1 MTGARRLIGGLVV
14 GLILAAA
21 AATPA
26 SAAGIPDRYV
36 NPAEAETTTPI
47 KHFITLMQENHS
59 FDNYFGTYPGA
70 DGIPEGTC
78 VPRDPDDRSA
88 GCVEPHSLS
97 GDPIIDLGHSGDV
110 FKRQLNGGRMDGFVD
125 AVGANPDAQKQVMG
139 YYDDRDLPYYWNI
152 ADEYVLFDRFF
163 TSAAGGSVWN
173 HFFWATGR
181 PGNPDGD
188 TLRVEGFDDTPTI
201 FDRLEKAGIS
211 WKFYVQNYDPDITFR
226 NPGVGDRGAQIVWV
240 PLLNYNRF
248 LDDPKLNERIVPLSE
263 FYTDLENGTLP
274 SVSYM
279 VPSGASEHPPGSIQ
293 AGERFVRTLITK
305 LMLSSAWDSSAFMWT
320 YDDWG
325 GWYDHVKPPR
335 VDRYGY
341 GFRAPALLVS
351 PYAKRGHIDS
361 TTLDF
366 TSKLKF
372 IEKNWRLKPLARRDR
387 NANNILTAFNFDREP
402 RAPAFL
408 GLSRTEPELPQP
420 RSGVVYGFYGT
431 ALAVAVLL
439 IVAAQI
445 QQSTR
450 RRAPRYRRYGST

>member
-1 MTGARRLIGGLVV
+1 MNPRALIGLVPLV
-14 GLILAAA
+14 SLALAAA
-21 AATPA
+21 LVTPA
-26 SAAGIPDRYV
+26 LGADGSRTYV
-36 NPAEAETTTPI
+36 DPADVQTTTPI

-78 VPRDPDDRSA
+78 IPRDPDDRSQ
-88 GCVEPHSLS
+88 GCIKPHSLS
-97 GDPIIDLGHSGDV
+97 GDPIIDLGHTGEV
-110 FKRQLNGGRMDGFVD
+110 FQRQLNKGRMDGFVD
-125 AVGANPDAQKQVMG
+125 AVGGNPDAQEQVMG

-152 ADEYVLFDRFF
+152 ADDYVLFDRFF

-173 HFFWATGR
+173 HFFWVTGR
-181 PGNPDGD
+181 PGNARSDS
-188 TLRVEGFDDTPTI
+188 LRAEGFDNIPTI
-201 FDRLEKAGIS
+201 FDRLQKAGIS
-211 WKFYVQNYDPDITFR
+211 WKFYVQNYDPSITFR

-248 LDDPKLNERIVPLSE
+248 LDDPALRERIVPLRE

-325 GWYDHVKPPR
+325 GWYDHVKPPK

-372 IEKNWRLKPLARRDR
+372 IEQNWGLDPLARRDA
-387 NANNILTAFNFDREP
+387 NANNFLTAFDFEQEP
-402 RAPAFL
+402 RTPALL
-408 GLSRTEPELPQP
+408 GLARTEPALPEP
-420 RSGVVYGFYGT
+420 RTGVVYVFYGT
-431 ALAVAVLL
+431 ALAVALL
-439 IVAAQI
+439 FIASAQMLHVV
-445 QQSTR
+445 R
-450 RRAPRYRRYGST
+450 RRRPGYHST

>member
-1 MTGARRLIGGLVV
+1 MTGPRRLVV
-14 GLILAAA
+14 GLVAALAVATA
-21 AATPA
+21 AATPTLA
-26 SAAGIPDRYV
+26 SNVPDRFV
-36 NPAEAETTTPI
+36 DPADAETTTPI

-70 DGIPEGTC
+70 DGIPDGTC
-78 VPRDPDDRSA
+78 IPRDPDDAAA
-88 GCVEPHSLS
+88 GCVKPHSLS
-97 GDPIIDLGHSGDV
+97 GEPIVDLGHNDDV
-110 FKRQLNGGRMDGFVD
+110 FKAQLNGGRMDGFVD
-125 AVGANPDAQKQVMG
+125 AVGTDPGRQKQVMG
-139 YYDDRDLPYYWNI
+139 YYDDRDLPYYWNL

-173 HFFWATGR
+173 HFFWVTGR
-181 PGNPDGD
+181 PGNPNSDS
-188 TLRVEGFDDTPTI
+188 LRVEGFDDVPTI
-201 FDRLEKAGIS
+201 FDRLEKAGLS
-211 WKFYVQNYDPDITFR
+211 WKFYVQNYDPAITFR

-248 LDDPKLNERIVPLSE
+248 LDDPELNERIVPLSE

-372 IEKNWRLKPLARRDR
+372 IETNWGLEPLGRRDR
-387 NANNILTAFNFDREP
+387 KANNLLTAFDFNSGP
-402 RAPAFL
+402 RQAALL
-408 GLSRTEPELPQP
+408 GLSREEPDLPQP
-420 RSGVVYGFYGT
+420 RSDVVYGFYGI
-431 ALAVAVLL
+431 ALAVGLALMT
-439 IVAAQI
+439 AAQ
-445 QQSTR
+445 TLHVLR
-450 RRAPRYRRYGST
+450 RRPPRYEAT